1 MVGSVSIIPGVGFIR
16 PSSLRSSST
25 GMGIVGLSGYTW
37 SREKYKQLIV
47 VKGTES
53 EDGIY

>member
-25 GMGIVGLSGYTW
+25 GIGIVGLSGYTW
-37 SREKYKQLIV
+37 SREKCVDSQ
-47 VKGTES
+47 
-53 EDGIY
+53 